1 VNEKPFA
8 TGTAAGRPLHGQHAI
23 VTGASRGIGA
33 GIAATLGRLG
43 ADVTLMSLPEPQLD
57 EQVARVRQAH
67 GVRTQGVLIDLT
79 DEARVVAAFAE
90 AVAGLGPAQILVN
103 NAGIAL
109 AAPFAKTDKKFWQR
123 LIDID
128 LTGQFLCTQQVAGAM
143 VKAGYGRIVNL
154 VSTAGHTG
162 YAYCAAYCAAK
173 HGMIG
178 FTRALAREYA
188 KTGVTVNAV
197 CPGYADTDVV
207 ATTIDNIVAKTGR
220 TREQAL
226 AELVAHN
233 PQGRLIQPEEVGEA
247 VGFLCLPSS
256 ASVTG
261 QSLMVDGGEIL

>member
-1 VNEKPFA
+1 VTDQTTTP
-8 TGTAAGRPLHGQHAI
+8 TGRPLQGQHAV

-33 GIAATLGRLG
+33 GIASSLARLG
-43 ADVTLMSLPEPQLD
+43 ADVTLMSLPEPQLAD
-57 EQVARVRQAH
+57 HVAFVQKTY
-67 GVRTQGVLIDLT
+67 GVRTQGVLLDLA
-79 DEARVVAAFAE
+79 DEARVAAAFAE
-90 AVAGLGPAQILVN
+90 ATAAFGPVKILVN

-109 AAPFAKTDKKFWQR
+109 AAPFHKTDRKFWQR

-128 LTGQFLCTQQVAGAM
+128 LTGQYLCTQQVAGTM
-143 VKAGYGRIVNL
+143 VKAGYGRIVNV

-178 FTRALAREYA
+178 LTRALAREFA

-207 ATTIDNIVAKTGR
+207 AATLDNIVAKTGR

-233 PQGRLIQPEEVGEA
+233 PQGRLIKPEEVGEA
-247 VGFLCLPSS
+247 VGFLCLPGS